1 MNHEVKKNDDFFH
14 RIAIYIAIIYGI
26 LRIGKNVSQLK
37 KLALAHGKI
46 LNGSYKNFR
55 RS

>member
-14 RIAIYIAIIYGI
+14 RIAVYIALIHGI
-26 LRIGKNVSQLK
+26 SRIGKNVSPLK
-37 KLALAHGKI
+37 KPALAHGKI